1 MTDLRQHAVE
11 IHEQF
16 SEQLDVTVDEIAER
30 LETLVS
36 EYRVPVE
43 EAPRS
48 VVSTYLDEADM
59 SRDQLAGGDQA
70 AEVADIDAPEEWL
83 DLTAKVVEL
92 WEPRADS
99 IAQVGLLGDETGTV
113 KFTKWAKSDLAELE
127 EGAVYR
133 LGNLVTDE
141 YEGRFS
147 VKLNST
153 TTIEAVDEDIE
164 VGDDATEIE
173 GALVDIQSGSGLI
186 KRCPESECTRVLQNG
201 RCSEHGDVEG
211 EFDLRI
217 KGVLDDGGEV
227 HEVIFDQEATEELT
241 GIGLEEAQEMAAGA
255 GNEHVE
261 AAEIDEPEQWV
272 DLTAKVVE
280 LWEARS
286 DAVAQV
292 GLLGDETGTV
302 KFTAWAKSDPPTLE
316 EGAVYELGNLVT
328 DEYEGRFSVKI
339 NSTSTVREVDREMEV
354 GDDSVE
360 IEGALVAV
368 QSGSGLIKR
377 CPKEDCTRVL
387 DNGRCSEHGDVEGEF
402 DLRIKGVVDDGHEV
416 HEVILDREATEELT
430 GTSLAEAKDMAMD
443 ALDTEVVAEEMKADV
458 LGWYYRV
465 RGPTFRRYV
474 LAETVER
481 LDGPVDTESTLV
493 KARSI

>member
-16 SEQLDVTVDEIAER
+16 SDALDVSVDEIEER

-43 EAPRS
+43 EARRS

-59 SRDQLAGGDQA
+59 DREQLAGGGSEA

-113 KFTKWAKSDLAELE
+113 KFTKWAKSDLPELE
-127 EGAVYR
+127 EGQVYR

-164 VGDDATEIE
+164 VGDDAAEVE

-186 KRCPESECTRVLQNG
+186 KRCPDEDCTRVLQNG
-201 RCSEHGDVEG
+201 RCSEHGEVDG

-217 KGVLDDGGEV
+217 KGVLDDGTEV
-227 HEVIFDQEATEELT
+227 HEVIFDQAATEELT
-241 GIGLEEAQEMAAGA
+241 GIGLDEAQE
-255 GNEHVE
+255 
-261 AAEIDEPEQWV
+261 
-272 DLTAKVVE
+272 
-280 LWEARS
+280 
-286 DAVAQV
+286 
-292 GLLGDETGTV
+292 
-302 KFTAWAKSDPPTLE
+302 
-316 EGAVYELGNLVT
+316 
-328 DEYEGRFSVKI
+328 
-339 NSTSTVREVDREMEV
+339 
-354 GDDSVE
+354 
-360 IEGALVAV
+360 
-368 QSGSGLIKR
+368 
-377 CPKEDCTRVL
+377 
-387 DNGRCSEHGDVEGEF
+387 
-402 DLRIKGVVDDGHEV
+402 
-416 HEVILDREATEELT
+416 
-430 GTSLAEAKDMAMD
+430 MAMD
-443 ALDTEVVAEEMKADV
+443 ALDTEVVVEEMRETV
-458 LGWYYRV
+458 LGRYYRV
-465 RGPTFRRYV
+465 TGPTLGRYV
-474 LAETVER
+474 LADETER
-481 LDGPVDTESTLV
+481 LDGPVDAESVLIR
-493 KARSI
+493 ARSL